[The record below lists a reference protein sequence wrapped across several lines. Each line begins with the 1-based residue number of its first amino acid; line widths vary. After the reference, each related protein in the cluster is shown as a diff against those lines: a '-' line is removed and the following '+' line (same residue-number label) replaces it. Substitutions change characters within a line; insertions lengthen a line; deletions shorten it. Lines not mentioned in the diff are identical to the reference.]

1 MSSGTKIYDSTNQP
15 AAFNAV
21 VEAIAKTDRIIFLCG
36 PDLSTAAGMAALNKP
51 SAINSNGI
59 ASQMSLSA
67 LIKECSSPDRGLSQ
81 LPNKQL
87 AAYNMAMAE
96 RRIRARS
103 APINTFHQY
112 FQRVFGLKHV
122 VRYLTT
128 SFDALE
134 AAGKRAVESKCPGV
148 REKDVTAFD
157 GSFLRGAT
165 LLCEDCPL
173 MAEQP
178 STSRRQAQAALSNHL
193 RPAVQAN
200 IGIDML
206 PGGKLRNKV
215 ITGAKSTDLLL
226 IAGISLQADEIMDL
240 AQEIAEEVHGR
251 YGGVVYIGE
260 QPICGRTAKY
270 HVDFHL
276 KMDPDECAHHI
287 FDAMERLQAGDVS
300 MEPSADEENDKSD
313 IWSLTINSTAWFA
326 LKSRSLLR
334 LDATSAIWD
343 LKSVCCNA
351 NAAATISA
359 TLGHITQVGPRHVLY
374 CRCLGA
380 RPKGFLSR
388 RR

>member
-134 AAGKRAVESKCPGV
+134 AAGKRAVESKVIRMHGDNRILRCCTSKCPGV

-287 FDAMERLQAGDVS
+287 FDAMERVRQ
-300 MEPSADEENDKSD
+300 EWPSES
-313 IWSLTINSTAWFA
+313 A
-326 LKSRSLLR
+326 LS
-334 LDATSAIWD
+334 
-343 LKSVCCNA
+343 
-351 NAAATISA
+351 
-359 TLGHITQVGPRHVLY
+359 
-374 CRCLGA
+374 
-380 RPKGFLSR
+380 
-388 RR
+388 